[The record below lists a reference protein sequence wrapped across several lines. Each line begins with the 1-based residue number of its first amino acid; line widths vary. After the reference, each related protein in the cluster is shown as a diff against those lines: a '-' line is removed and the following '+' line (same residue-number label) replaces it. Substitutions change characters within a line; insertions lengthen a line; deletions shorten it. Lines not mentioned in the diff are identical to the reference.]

1 MEYFEEALDA
11 ASELAGVDGGRVAMV
26 GNSKGEKEKGGV
38 LNGKMEVSYTTHFRT
53 LVAPFP
59 P

>member
-26 GNSKGEKEKGGV
+26 GNSKGGKEKGV
-38 LNGKMEVSYTTHFRT
+38 LSGKMEVFSFPN
-53 LVAPFP
+53 LGGPFP
-59 P
+59 ALN